1 MRWLARERKGYSTKH
16 YWEGPSR
23 EVTLEWTPTCTK
35 HSRGNQLV
43 TSGKITH
50 HRGTKHKG
58 WQVQE
63 QPTAGDVG
71 VQEKGWRG
79 RHIIQGHEK
88 NFYPKFVMGS
98 SGKNISKSLRKISL
112 CLLVSGFVLEI
123 SSESCRFKTNLAS
136 LRWSDGL
143 IWSAHVVVYT
153 DWILNVESTP
163 LPSPWL
169 TICFIY

>member
-1 MRWLARERKGYSTKH
+1 MRWLTRERKGYSTKH

-63 QPTAGDVG
+63 QPAAGDVR
-71 VQEKGWRG
+71 VQEKGQRG
-79 RHIIQGHEK
+79 RHIIQDHEK

-98 SGKNISKSLRKISL
+98 SGKNIIKSLRKIFL

-123 SSESCRFKTNLAS
+123 SSESCRFQTNLAS